1 MRAVPQLLE
10 EIDVKRLLATAAALL
25 AIVALAAGC
34 GERAD
39 HNDQDVSFAKNMVPH
54 HQQAVT
60 MADMALSQS
69 SDGQVQDLAT
79 RIKTAQ
85 TSEISIMQGW
95 LASWGEEAMDH
106 SGDMSGMKD
115 MEGMEGMVSEGDMA
129 ALKGA
134 SGSEFDRL
142 FLQHMTAH
150 HEGALGMAKVEL
162 DKGKYEPAQ
171 LLAKEVVAGQ
181 EKELAEM
188 AQLQSALR
196 TPTP

>member
-1 MRAVPQLLE
+1 M
-10 EIDVKRLLATAAALL
+10 KRLLATAAALL
-25 AIVALAAGC
+25 SIVALAGGC
-34 GERAD
+34 GDSAN

-54 HQQAVT
+54 HQQAVI

-69 SDGQVQDLAT
+69 SNQQVQDLAT

-85 TSEISIMQGW
+85 TSEIGIMQGW

-106 SGDMSGMKD
+106 SGDMSGLKGMA
-115 MEGMEGMVSEGDMA
+115 GMEGMVSEGDMA
-129 ALKGA
+129 ALQGA
-134 SGSEFDRL
+134 SGPEFDRL

-150 HEGALGMAKVEL
+150 HEGALGMAKVQL
-162 DKGKYEPAQ
+162 DKGKHEPAKV
-171 LLAKEVVAGQ
+171 LAREIVAGQ

-188 AQLQSALR
+188 AQLQSAPR